1 MFTWICPDCGRE
13 VPPSYTECPDCAERK
28 KAPAAAGPTAIVPEA
43 PAAAPRAPYLRIP
56 ELAPP
61 PPPPPI
67 SKGGLPTWLMS
78 IVFALAFG
86 GLVAGAYYG
95 VQLVRNEP
103 ASASTPA
110 ATNMET
116 PAAASKPGV
125 KVNPLMR
132 QLEVAG
138 LRLEQ
143 NKDQKMEV
151 RFIVINHSG
160 AEIQDLVA
168 TINLQARTRK
178 QGEEPVGSF
187 VFKVPL
193 LAPYES
199 KEVTALVDTKLKVY
213 ELPDWQNLDEQ
224 LQITSPQL

>member
-1 MFTWICPDCGRE
+1 
-13 VPPSYTECPDCAERK
+13 
-28 KAPAAAGPTAIVPEA
+28 
-43 PAAAPRAPYLRIP
+43 
-56 ELAPP
+56 
-61 PPPPPI
+61 
-67 SKGGLPTWLMS
+67 MS

-95 VQLVRNEP
+95 VQFVKREP
-103 ASASTPA
+103 ASAPSGA
-110 ATNMET
+110 ARMET
-116 PAAASKPGV
+116 PPAAAATGV
-125 KVNPLMR
+125 KVNPLMK

-138 LRLEQ
+138 LRLAQ
-143 NKDQKMEV
+143 NKDQKTEV

-160 AEIQDLVA
+160 AEIQDLAA

-187 VFKVPL
+187 AFKVPL

-213 ELPDWQNLDEQ
+213 ELPDWQNLDQQ